1 MVNRS
6 SASSESKG
14 AKFLGVARIKVPIEG
29 DADGGGFA
37 TIKGAI
43 QTACN
48 VPAARATYANVLP
61 TLVNA
66 PRYVDELR
74 GTLTR

>member
-6 SASSESKG
+6 SASSESEG

-29 DADGGGFA
+29 DGGGFA

-43 QTACN
+43 ETACN